1 MARQGGRAA
10 QVGRLNMS
18 RPPYWAAQQRVGQV
32 PLSARDTLVVSLVMR
47 AGAWYVR
54 LRVHRR
60 VPSGAGVRTVGGNRG
75 LVLPVGVAAAV
86 ADLLQQAVG
95 QVPRTWW
102 QERR

>member
-1 MARQGGRAA
+1 MNR
-10 QVGRLNMS
+10 S
-18 RPPYWAAQQRVGQV
+18 PHWDAQQRAGQV
-32 PLSARDTLVVSLVMR
+32 LLSARDTLVVSLVMR
-47 AGAWYVR
+47 AGTWYVR

-60 VPSGAGVRTVGGNRG
+60 VPSTAGVRTVGGTRG
-75 LVLPVGVAAAV
+75 LVLPVGVVAAV